1 MCVDLCPA
9 VLALEDIHIT
19 DRNFRNLL
27 LSGTQVEEIKSELTR
42 NKGDTEA
49 SDNYLYQRM
58 YSGLTMEVVNEVCSA
73 LQGLHIN
80 DIIMEKLPHLEE
92 TNMAKRF

>member
-1 MCVDLCPA
+1 MRNAAVVISVVRNDCLCPA

-27 LSGTQVEEIKSELTR
+27 LPRNQVEEIKAELTR
-42 NKGDTEA
+42 NKGETEA

-58 YSGLTMEVVNEVCSA
+58 C
-73 LQGLHIN
+73 
-80 DIIMEKLPHLEE
+80 
-92 TNMAKRF
+92 